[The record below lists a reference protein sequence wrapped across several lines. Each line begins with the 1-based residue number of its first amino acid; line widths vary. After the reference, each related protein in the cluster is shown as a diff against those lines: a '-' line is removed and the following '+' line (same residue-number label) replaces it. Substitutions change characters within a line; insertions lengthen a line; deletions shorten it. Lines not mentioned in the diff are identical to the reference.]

1 MTNGGVAVVEGRG
14 QERILQILNI
24 EHKRLGERGVVAF
37 VQFVV
42 EIDVFAFLIDPALVR
57 VPPRGVH
64 QVGQHLN
71 VGFVGDIQD
80 VKARVHAATVESR
93 ATERDLSSCPWAAV
107 VGHDLSVVHIAG
119 IPLPHKSRCGGIRQV
134 VDSKAVVAASASVQE
149 SAFFVDGH
157 IVRSRGPSR
166 RHSVDQRNRSRI
178 HVGQRDHLDALTA
191 FTHHVAVVLV
201 HLDVVPIAV
210 GARDEPDLLGRSRIG
225 DLVDEHAVVH
235 GDQRV
240 LAS

>member
-1 MTNGGVAVVEGRG
+1 MAQVEHPHATGVVGFVQQVAFDVQVVTNGGVAVVEGRG

-80 VKARVHAATVESR
+80 VKARVHAATIESR
-93 ATERDLSSCPWAAV
+93 ATERDLSSRPWAAV

-119 IPLPHKSRCGGIRQV
+119 VPLPHKSRH
-134 VDSKAVVAASASVQE
+134 AAG
-149 SAFFVDGH
+149 FDK
-157 IVRSRGPSR
+157 
-166 RHSVDQRNRSRI
+166 
-178 HVGQRDHLDALTA
+178 L
-191 FTHHVAVVLV
+191 
-201 HLDVVPIAV
+201 
-210 GARDEPDLLGRSRIG
+210 
-225 DLVDEHAVVH
+225 
-235 GDQRV
+235 
-240 LAS
+240 